1 MALKTVK
8 LDQGANSAA
17 DAAAPRP
24 DGATQAEAPAASAPA
39 AAKPDFRK
47 RALPL
52 LGGVAALALVWFGGD
67 WLINGRYEIKTDNAH
82 IRADITNVA
91 SKVQG
96 YVQTIHVNDNQT
108 VKAGDLL
115 VTLEANDFA
124 ASEAEARA
132 ALAQA
137 EARVAAQQAAIET
150 ARGRAAS
157 QRDML
162 AEARAAADAA
172 ASASELST
180 SDAKRYAELA
190 EQGWYP
196 KARVEAA
203 NSQER
208 TARAQLAQAQAGV
221 TAGRSQLAS
230 SEAAVNQA
238 EQELAAAQAAVA
250 AAKARLDASS
260 LNLGRSEIRA
270 PIDGVVANRVVT
282 QGQLLSPGQ
291 IALAIVPAD
300 KAYVV
305 ANFKETQVEKM
316 KPGQR
321 VDLEV
326 DAYPGM
332 KVHGTV
338 ESLAPATGSTFS
350 LIPQDTATGNFT
362 KIVQRVPVRIA
373 IDKDALATGLMRS
386 GLAVE
391 ATVSTKAVKE

>member
-1 MALKTVK
+1 MALKPVQ
-8 LDQGANSAA
+8 LDT
-17 DAAAPRP
+17 
-24 DGATQAEAPAASAPA
+24 ATPPPVAAPAAEAAPEAAPA
-39 AAKPDFRK
+39 RASIFR
-47 RALPL
+47 RRVLPI
-52 LGGVAALALVWFGGD
+52 LGGVVALLALVGAGN
-67 WLINGRYEIKTDNAH
+67 WLINGRFEIKTDNAH

-96 YVQTIHVNDNQT
+96 YVQTLHVDDNQA

-115 VTLEANDFA
+115 ITLEANDYA

-137 EARVAAQQAAIET
+137 QARVAAQSAAIQT
-150 ARGRAAS
+150 AKGRAAS

-162 AEARAAADAA
+162 TEALAAVDA
-172 ASASELST
+172 ASAKAELSA

-196 KARVEAA
+196 KARVETAT
-203 NSQER
+203 SQER
-208 TARAQLAQAQAGV
+208 ASAAQLAQAEASV
-221 TAGRSQLAS
+221 TANRSQLAS
-230 SEAAVNQA
+230 SQAAVGQA
-238 EQELAAAQAAVA
+238 EQELIAAEAAVE

-260 LNLGRSEIRA
+260 LDLGRSEIRA

-291 IALAIVPAD
+291 IAMAIVPAD

-305 ANFKETQVEKM
+305 ANFKETQVQKM

-321 VDLEV
+321 VTLTV
-326 DAYPGM
+326 DAYPGL
-332 KVHGTV
+332 KVTGRID
-338 ESLAPATGSTFS
+338 SLSPATGSTFS

-373 IDKDALATGLMRS
+373 LDDAALATGLMRS
-386 GLAVE
+386 GLAVV
-391 ATVSTKAVKE
+391 ATVSTKPVKD